1 MHPFKGAFI
10 GDGSDALVKNTFLHI
25 YVVSLDNDRFLY
37 KYIGALHT
45 VMA

>member
-10 GDGSDALVKNTFLHI
+10 GDGSDAPVKNTFLHI